1 MVLYFYR
8 YRIVRLL
15 VGVFVSCVKAHL
27 LLSISIQSMLR
38 RLAFSSTIRQST
50 PSSWL
55 GSGSSAVA
63 ATYPSDLL
71 SSKTTSLSTTLP
83 SSSHQQQ
90 TQIRLKSG
98 RSQRGLYDGKDVRFG
113 NNVPFSL
120 KKTRRRWNP
129 NVQHKRVYSEIL
141 DEMIPF
147 HITTSALRSI
157 DKYGGLDEYLL
168 KSKHV
173 STRG

>member
-1 MVLYFYR
+1 MHQ
-8 YRIVRLL
+8 L
-15 VGVFVSCVKAHL
+15 VPYTSNT
-27 LLSISIQSMLR
+27 MLR
-38 RLAFSSTIRQST
+38 RLAFSSTIRQSA

-55 GSGSSAVA
+55 GSRSSAVA
-63 ATYPSDLL
+63 ATSYPSDLI
-71 SSKTTSLSTTLP
+71 SSKTTSLSTSLP

-141 DEMIPF
+141 DEKMV
-147 HITTSALRSI
+147 R
-157 DKYGGLDEYLL
+157 
-168 KSKHV
+168 
-173 STRG
+173 

>member
-1 MVLYFYR
+1 ML
-8 YRIVRLL
+8 LL
-15 VGVFVSCVKAHL
+15 VVVFSRA
-27 LLSISIQSMLR
+27 SITLYSNNMLR
-38 RLAFSSTIRQST
+38 RLAFSSTIRQSA

-55 GSGSSAVA
+55 GSSSSAVA
-63 ATYPSDLL
+63 ASDLL
-71 SSKTTSLSTTLP
+71 SSKTTSLSTSTSLP
-83 SSSHQQQ
+83 SSHQQQ

-173 STRG
+173 STKG

>member
-1 MVLYFYR
+1 
-8 YRIVRLL
+8 
-15 VGVFVSCVKAHL
+15 
-27 LLSISIQSMLR
+27 MLR
-38 RLAFSSTIRQST
+38 RLVLSSTIRQSV

-55 GSGSSAVA
+55 GSSSSALAV
-63 ATYPSDLL
+63 TNPSDLL
-71 SSKTTSLSTTLP
+71 SSKTTSLSTTLSP
-83 SSSHQQQ
+83 SSSSHQQ

-173 STRG
+173 STKG

>member
-1 MVLYFYR
+1 MLQRFAISSLCR
-8 YRIVRLL
+8 SSPSWFPSCTAA
-15 VGVFVSCVKAHL
+15 VGIPTINTMQTA
-27 LLSISIQSMLR
+27 
-38 RLAFSSTIRQST
+38 LASQPEPPTFQQ
-50 PSSWL
+50 
-55 GSGSSAVA
+55 
-63 ATYPSDLL
+63 
-71 SSKTTSLSTTLP
+71 LP
-83 SSSHQQQ
+83 QQAQ
-90 TQIRLKSG
+90 QIRC
-98 RSQRGLYDGKDVRFG
+98 RSSRSKRGLYDGKDVSFG

-168 KSKHV
+168 RSKHV
-173 STRG
+173 STKG

>member
-1 MVLYFYR
+1 MGVIVLP
-8 YRIVRLL
+8 
-15 VGVFVSCVKAHL
+15 SCVVRQFYL
-27 LLSISIQSMLR
+27 YTMLR
-38 RLAFSSTIRQST
+38 RLAFSSTIRQSA

-55 GSGSSAVA
+55 GSSSSAVA
-63 ATYPSDLL
+63 ASDLL
-71 SSKTTSLSTTLP
+71 SSKTTSLSTSLP
-83 SSSHQQQ
+83 SSSHQQ

-173 STRG
+173 STKG

>member
-1 MVLYFYR
+1 
-8 YRIVRLL
+8 
-15 VGVFVSCVKAHL
+15 
-27 LLSISIQSMLR
+27 MLR
-38 RLAFSSTIRQST
+38 RLPFSSTIRQSA

-55 GSGSSAVA
+55 GCSSSSAVA
-63 ATYPSDLL
+63 ASDLL
-71 SSKTTSLSTTLP
+71 SSKTTSLSTSTSLP
-83 SSSHQQQ
+83 SSSHQQ

-173 STRG
+173 STKG